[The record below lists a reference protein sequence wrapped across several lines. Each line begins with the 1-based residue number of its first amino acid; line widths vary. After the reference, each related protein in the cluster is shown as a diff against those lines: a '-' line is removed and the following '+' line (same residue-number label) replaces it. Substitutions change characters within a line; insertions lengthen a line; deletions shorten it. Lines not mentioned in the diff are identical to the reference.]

1 VESDRNGKAP
11 LTKGRN
17 DANRVTT
24 VQPPP
29 LHDRLRR
36 QSPRTH
42 KVCEAY
48 LGGKYNLE
56 MVTSIKYP
64 ALPRNDQD
72 TDARRQDAVK
82 HVEWREH
89 VGH

>member
-1 VESDRNGKAP
+1 MMRTESRP
-11 LTKGRN
+11 
-17 DANRVTT
+17 

-56 MVTSIKYP
+56 MVTSIKTRLSP
-64 ALPRNDQD
+64 ETTKILTLVKMRSNMSNGANTLDTERVAL
-72 TDARRQDAVK
+72 
-82 HVEWREH
+82 
-89 VGH
+89 GG